1 MTTEIGQKIITKI
14 REIAAEKPDFVYQAP
29 VNDCAD
35 YCVYVHGG
43 QPSCIVGQAL
53 WKLGIIGPSLETDRT
68 RIEDPE
74 PGCTASEGNT
84 PNQSGSHGLLKYLG
98 LEVSPEEGFWI
109 RAVQQNQDCR
119 FAWGES
125 VHLADLAQGLADA

>member
-53 WKLGIIGPSLETDRT
+53 WKLGIIGPSLEVDRT
-68 RIEDPE
+68 RIDDTE
-74 PGCTASEGNT
+74 PGSGRGLESS
-84 PNQSGSHGLLKYLG
+84 PNRAGSRGLFRYLG
-98 LEVSPEEGFWI
+98 LEVSPEEDDWI
-109 RAVQQNQDCR
+109 RAVQQNQDCEHSW
-119 FAWGES
+119 ADS
-125 VHLADLAQGLADA
+125 VKWADSTGDEDA